1 MQEVVLVVFKKYNS
15 IQFFALHKPNSLA
28 LCTCAK
34 TATAKDICS
43 MLITYKRISVC
54 ICGHLKVVLEV
65 L

>member
-1 MQEVVLVVFKKYNS
+1 MQS
-15 IQFFALHKPNSLA
+15 FALHKPNSLA

-43 MLITYKRISVC
+43 MFITYIRISVC